1 MLILHIPDVAGNNT
15 VKSIASLFTAAGVT
29 LPPGNK
35 VKWVRIVEISAG
47 TTNTRVGNASVSNTN
62 GMTLNVSADGLYL
75 PAVAGYADDSLYDLN
90 QIYLYH
96 ATGDTISIS
105 VGVWDFDKTPVPYKK

>member
-47 TTNTRVGNASVSNTN
+47 TTNTN